1 MLKVLDDFSLA
12 DLNFVK
18 KSEISKPCQ
27 ISEGILMRTVGNPAA
42 IKILDSS
49 TLTNKKIPP
58 FFLKLQPNQTCS
70 STHRKVFFINPSESQ
85 SC

>member
-1 MLKVLDDFSLA
+1 MSKVLDDFSLV
-12 DLNFVK
+12 DLNSVG

-27 ISEGILMRTVGNPAA
+27 ISEGILMRTVGNPAV

-58 FFLKLQPNQTCS
+58 FHSQTS
-70 STHRKVFFINPSESQ
+70 AKSDVQFNTQKSFYQ
-85 SC
+85 SK